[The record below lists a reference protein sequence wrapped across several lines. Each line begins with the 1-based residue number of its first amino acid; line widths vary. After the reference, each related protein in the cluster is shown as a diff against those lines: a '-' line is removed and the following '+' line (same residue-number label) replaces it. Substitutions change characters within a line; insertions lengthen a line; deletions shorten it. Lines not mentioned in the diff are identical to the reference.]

1 MRLKREERR
10 HRLFVQTNYE
20 RVAVYQDQIMY
31 FRSDNQRVKLLFH
44 NGKEMSTYMPLYSL
58 EEELGP
64 EFVKLKRGIIVN
76 MQYVKVMGPS
86 YCIMDD
92 GVELESGIYVD
103 ISFPL

>member
-1 MRLKREERR
+1 
-10 HRLFVQTNYE
+10 
-20 RVAVYQDQIMY
+20 MY

-58 EEELGP
+58 EEELGA

-92 GVELESGIYVD
+92 GVELEIGRNHRARVHRDYENYIYRELPKRSD
-103 ISFPL
+103 RQEGRQ